1 MKKIIYTVLFCILNL
16 NISTNVCNA
25 QKLLTTVKTP
35 KGCIV
40 PDTWDKS
47 FPPQP
52 NKVNSTMKT
61 DMSTNEISAIQ
72 KYAAVTYNA
81 TVISAP
87 SVLYNC
93 HSFAWYLSEL
103 GNIICWMGK
112 ETTTAEDIY
121 WNYECGY
128 IEVPTEAEASKVS
141 YSLDDHSAVTTHTL
155 GIVRSKWGE
164 DYLYEHPIGDGP
176 FNRMD
181 SRKYYKLRVDIAPEN
196 SNVPCYNQTKT
207 FTSPSLNLIG
217 ATYTWSCSGNLETYS
232 GQDTNTYTVR
242 VNSTAGQL
250 SWVQLDITHQKF
262 SGDNADIS
270 KTSSSTRSEFWVGPP
285 VISNVSGPR
294 YNQVGASASYSA
306 TISDIR
312 APVTSYNWSLMPG
325 TFNNYFNPGYDHC
338 YITWYRAGEYVLVV
352 NATNTC
358 GTSSSYYYPISVSSR
373 GYLSVKPNP
382 ATDNVQVSIIKPQN
396 TLSASDTTSIM
407 PNLMTI
413 NDQDIVTTYTIKIYN
428 SFGTIFYSAKK
439 SGDTFTIP
447 VNNLQNGTYIIEA
460 NDGKQ
465 SYTQQ
470 LIVKH

>member
-1 MKKIIYTVLFCILNL
+1 MKKLIDTVLMCILTV

-25 QKLLTTVKTP
+25 QRLITTVKTP
-35 KGCIV
+35 KWHIV
-40 PDTWDKS
+40 PYTYDYS
-47 FPPQP
+47 LPPLSLMA
-52 NKVNSTMKT
+52 NDSKKT
-61 DMSTNEISAIQ
+61 DMSINEISAVQ
-72 KYAAVTYNA
+72 KYAEVTYDA
-81 TVISAP
+81 TLISP
-87 SVLYNC
+87 SSVLYNC
-93 HSFAWYLSEL
+93 HSFAWNMSEQ
-103 GNIICWMGK
+103 GIICWIGDANV
-112 ETTTAEDIY
+112 TTAEDIY
-121 WNYECGY
+121 WDFADGGY
-128 IEVPTEAEASKVS
+128 MQVLTEAEASKIS

-155 GIVRSKWGE
+155 GIVRSKWGNWP
-164 DYLYEHPIGDGP
+164 LYEHRIDDGP
-176 FNRMD
+176 YIGME

-262 SGDNADIS
+262 SGNDADIS

-358 GTSSSYYYPISVSSR
+358 GSSSSYYYPISVSSR

-396 TLSASDTTSIM
+396 TLSASDTTSIT
-407 PNLMTI
+407 PEP
-413 NDQDIVTTYTIKIYN
+413 VTT
-428 SFGTIFYSAKK
+428 
-439 SGDTFTIP
+439 SGQDLET
-447 VNNLQNGTYIIEA
+447 A
-460 NDGKQ
+460 
-465 SYTQQ
+465 
-470 LIVKH
+470 